1 MDCTKRST
9 EVIDLKE
16 RYAAETRKN
25 QDLQLRI
32 KELEM
37 ALAEDTRTRKEQ
49 TVALEQARGELFDV
63 TNEMGRAL
71 HKADLGQQ
79 YRDELT
85 RLQCEMILMGE
96 IQLKCKERLSELE
109 SLKARDAEI
118 AMIQETYLEEVKDL
132 KISLESKSSQL
143 DSSKERLMELEQQL
157 MKRDETI
164 TLQKRM
170 LKTVKEEH
178 KEQFNALERK
188 YHAQKAIVVK
198 MEEAILELRGNAV
211 ARSPDSD
218 RTDAV
223 GSLDHTSPLSISLAS
238 SEGLSE
244 IKNLALVVQSGG
256 GGGHPLH
263 SYNYELDSN
272 LPTPTSVP
280 LPPLPLDNNSALS
293 VGAGPMTIAS
303 TSSRPPLPHSSGMD
317 PMPGPSQRL

>member
-1 MDCTKRST
+1 MS
-9 EVIDLKE
+9 
-16 RYAAETRKN
+16 
-25 QDLQLRI
+25 
-32 KELEM
+32 
-37 ALAEDTRTRKEQ
+37 EDTQTRKEQ
-49 TVALEQARGELFDV
+49 TMALEQARGELFDL
-63 TNEMGRAL
+63 TNDMEQAL

-96 IQLKCKERLSELE
+96 IQLKCRERLSQLD
-109 SLKARDAEI
+109 SFKARDAEI
-118 AMIQETYLEEVKDL
+118 AMIQETYLDEVKDL
-132 KISLESKSSQL
+132 KLSLEMKSSQL
-143 DSSKERLMELEQQL
+143 DSAKERLTELEQQL

-164 TLQKRM
+164 ALQKRM

-198 MEEAILELRGNAV
+198 MEEAILELRVNAV

-256 GGGHPLH
+256 SSTLNNNNH
-263 SYNYELDSN
+263 ELDSN

-280 LPPLPLDNNSALS
+280 LPPLPLDNNNALS
-293 VGAGPMTIAS
+293 MAAGNAGPIAIAG
-303 TSSRPPLPHSSGMD
+303 TSSGRPPLPPLAGTD